1 MQVLAQRVLTFLRSF
16 YACSQKYKKV
26 WHFLRKTLD
35 ICLRFGYNNTR
46 RQGHGPRRKEYADV
60 AELADALDSGSS
72 SLKRVWVQIP
82 SSAPKSSNV
91 CSGIFCFSDLFGMT
105 SIVPC
110 TVGADSISARGTF
123 PLLQTSRVDDK
134 HCPLRCC
141 RRDALCNRE
150 MYAAQIH
157 LSRAQKHF
165 LQFFSRVT
173 PTRIDCFCW
182 YYSCTSLAICTGCAI
197 MWIVT
202 RAACAG
208 GCKRRAHPAERA
220 RLL

>member
-1 MQVLAQRVLTFLRSF
+1 MAQMQVLARRVLTFLRSF
-16 YACSQKYKKV
+16 YACSQKYKKI

-105 SIVPC
+105 SIVP
-110 TVGADSISARGTF
+110 RG
-123 PLLQTSRVDDK
+123 
-134 HCPLRCC
+134 
-141 RRDALCNRE
+141 
-150 MYAAQIH
+150 
-157 LSRAQKHF
+157 
-165 LQFFSRVT
+165 
-173 PTRIDCFCW
+173 
-182 YYSCTSLAICTGCAI
+182 
-197 MWIVT
+197 
-202 RAACAG
+202 AG
-208 GCKRRAHPAERA
+208 GSRFSAIDTATAPVLHWNRGCTILHPLYAMKSGRG
-220 RLL
+220 LPSFSHW

>member
-1 MQVLAQRVLTFLRSF
+1 MQVLARHVLTFLRSF

-35 ICLRFGYNNTR
+35 ICLQFGYNNTR

-105 SIVPC
+105 SIVP
-110 TVGADSISARGTF
+110 RG
-123 PLLQTSRVDDK
+123 
-134 HCPLRCC
+134 
-141 RRDALCNRE
+141 
-150 MYAAQIH
+150 
-157 LSRAQKHF
+157 
-165 LQFFSRVT
+165 
-173 PTRIDCFCW
+173 
-182 YYSCTSLAICTGCAI
+182 
-197 MWIVT
+197 
-202 RAACAG
+202 AG
-208 GCKRRAHPAERA
+208 GSRFSAIDTATAPVLHWNRGCTILHPLYAMKSGRG
-220 RLL
+220 LPSFSHW

>member
-1 MQVLAQRVLTFLRSF
+1 MQVLARRVLTFLRIF
-16 YACSQKYKKV
+16 YSCSQKYKKV

-105 SIVPC
+105 SIVP
-110 TVGADSISARGTF
+110 RG
-123 PLLQTSRVDDK
+123 
-134 HCPLRCC
+134 
-141 RRDALCNRE
+141 
-150 MYAAQIH
+150 
-157 LSRAQKHF
+157 
-165 LQFFSRVT
+165 
-173 PTRIDCFCW
+173 
-182 YYSCTSLAICTGCAI
+182 
-197 MWIVT
+197 
-202 RAACAG
+202 AG
-208 GCKRRAHPAERA
+208 GSRFSAIDTATAPVLHWNRGCTILHQLYAMKSGRGLPSFSHW
-220 RLL
+220 

>member
-1 MQVLAQRVLTFLRSF
+1 MRSF
-16 YACSQKYKKV
+16 VEKRRTAFFVEKSSIFLKKS
-26 WHFLRKTLD
+26 LD
-35 ICLRFGYNNTR
+35 ISSASRYNNTR

-110 TVGADSISARGTF
+110 TVGADSISARGAF
-123 PLLQTSRVDDK
+123 PLLQTSRVAGK

-141 RRDALCNRE
+141 RRDALCNCE
-150 MYAAQIH
+150 MYATQIH

-165 LQFFSRVT
+165 LQFFSRVA
-173 PTRIDCFCW
+173 PTRIDCF
-182 YYSCTSLAICTGCAI
+182 
-197 MWIVT
+197 
-202 RAACAG
+202 
-208 GCKRRAHPAERA
+208 
-220 RLL
+220 

>member
-1 MQVLAQRVLTFLRSF
+1 MQVLARRVLTFLRSF

-46 RQGHGPRRKEYADV
+46 RQGYGPRRKEYADV

-110 TVGADSISARGTF
+110 TVGADSVSARGAL
-123 PLLQTSRVDDK
+123 PLLQTSRVAGDSRFSAIDTATAPVL
-134 HCPLRCC
+134 HWNRGCTILHPL
-141 RRDALCNRE
+141 
-150 MYAAQIH
+150 YAMKSGRG
-157 LSRAQKHF
+157 LPS
-165 LQFFSRVT
+165 FSH
-173 PTRIDCFCW
+173 W
-182 YYSCTSLAICTGCAI
+182 
-197 MWIVT
+197 
-202 RAACAG
+202 
-208 GCKRRAHPAERA
+208 
-220 RLL
+220 

>member
-1 MQVLAQRVLTFLRSF
+1 MAQMQVLAQRVLTFLRSF
-16 YACSQKYKKV
+16 YSCSQKYKKV

-105 SIVPC
+105 SIVP
-110 TVGADSISARGTF
+110 RG
-123 PLLQTSRVDDK
+123 
-134 HCPLRCC
+134 
-141 RRDALCNRE
+141 
-150 MYAAQIH
+150 
-157 LSRAQKHF
+157 
-165 LQFFSRVT
+165 
-173 PTRIDCFCW
+173 
-182 YYSCTSLAICTGCAI
+182 
-197 MWIVT
+197 
-202 RAACAG
+202 AG
-208 GCKRRAHPAERA
+208 GSRFSAIDTATAPVLHWNRGCTILHPLYAMKSGRG
-220 RLL
+220 LPSFSHW

>member
-1 MQVLAQRVLTFLRSF
+1 MAQMQVLARRVLTFLHSF
-16 YACSQKYKKV
+16 YSCSQRYKKV

-46 RQGHGPRRKEYADV
+46 RQGHGLRRKEYADV

-110 TVGADSISARGTF
+110 G
-123 PLLQTSRVDDK
+123 
-134 HCPLRCC
+134 
-141 RRDALCNRE
+141 
-150 MYAAQIH
+150 
-157 LSRAQKHF
+157 
-165 LQFFSRVT
+165 
-173 PTRIDCFCW
+173 
-182 YYSCTSLAICTGCAI
+182 
-197 MWIVT
+197 
-202 RAACAG
+202 AG
-208 GCKRRAHPAERA
+208 GSRFSAIDTATAPVLHWNRGCTILHPLYAMKSGRG
-220 RLL
+220 LPSFSHW

>member
-1 MQVLAQRVLTFLRSF
+1 MAQMQVLAQRVLTFLRSF
-16 YACSQKYKKV
+16 YSCSQKYKKV

-105 SIVPC
+105 SIVP
-110 TVGADSISARGTF
+110 RG
-123 PLLQTSRVDDK
+123 
-134 HCPLRCC
+134 
-141 RRDALCNRE
+141 
-150 MYAAQIH
+150 
-157 LSRAQKHF
+157 
-165 LQFFSRVT
+165 
-173 PTRIDCFCW
+173 
-182 YYSCTSLAICTGCAI
+182 
-197 MWIVT
+197 
-202 RAACAG
+202 AG
-208 GCKRRAHPAERA
+208 GSRFSAIDTATAPVLHWNRGCTILHQLYAMKSGRGLPSFSHW
-220 RLL
+220 

>member
-1 MQVLAQRVLTFLRSF
+1 MAQMQVLARRVLTFLRSF

-91 CSGIFCFSDLFGMT
+91 CSGIFCFIDLFGMT

-110 TVGADSISARGTF
+110 G
-123 PLLQTSRVDDK
+123 
-134 HCPLRCC
+134 
-141 RRDALCNRE
+141 
-150 MYAAQIH
+150 
-157 LSRAQKHF
+157 
-165 LQFFSRVT
+165 
-173 PTRIDCFCW
+173 
-182 YYSCTSLAICTGCAI
+182 
-197 MWIVT
+197 
-202 RAACAG
+202 AG
-208 GCKRRAHPAERA
+208 GSRFSAIDTATAPVLHWNRGCTILHPLYAMKSGRG
-220 RLL
+220 LPSFSHW

>member
-1 MQVLAQRVLTFLRSF
+1 MAQMQVLARCVLTFLRSF
-16 YACSQKYKKV
+16 YSCSQKYKKV

-110 TVGADSISARGTF
+110 G
-123 PLLQTSRVDDK
+123 
-134 HCPLRCC
+134 
-141 RRDALCNRE
+141 
-150 MYAAQIH
+150 
-157 LSRAQKHF
+157 
-165 LQFFSRVT
+165 
-173 PTRIDCFCW
+173 
-182 YYSCTSLAICTGCAI
+182 
-197 MWIVT
+197 
-202 RAACAG
+202 AG
-208 GCKRRAHPAERA
+208 GSRFSAIDTATAPVLHWNRGCTILHQLYAMKSGRGLPSFSHW
-220 RLL
+220 

>member
-1 MQVLAQRVLTFLRSF
+1 MQVLARRVLTFLRIF
-16 YACSQKYKKV
+16 YSCSQKYKKV

-110 TVGADSISARGTF
+110 G
-123 PLLQTSRVDDK
+123 
-134 HCPLRCC
+134 
-141 RRDALCNRE
+141 
-150 MYAAQIH
+150 
-157 LSRAQKHF
+157 
-165 LQFFSRVT
+165 
-173 PTRIDCFCW
+173 
-182 YYSCTSLAICTGCAI
+182 
-197 MWIVT
+197 
-202 RAACAG
+202 AG
-208 GCKRRAHPAERA
+208 GSRFSAIDTATAPVLHWNRGCTILHPLYAMKSGRG
-220 RLL
+220 LPSFSHW

>member
-1 MQVLAQRVLTFLRSF
+1 MAQMQVLAQRVLTFLRSF
-16 YACSQKYKKV
+16 CSCSQKYKKV

-105 SIVPC
+105 SIVP
-110 TVGADSISARGTF
+110 RG
-123 PLLQTSRVDDK
+123 
-134 HCPLRCC
+134 
-141 RRDALCNRE
+141 
-150 MYAAQIH
+150 
-157 LSRAQKHF
+157 
-165 LQFFSRVT
+165 
-173 PTRIDCFCW
+173 
-182 YYSCTSLAICTGCAI
+182 
-197 MWIVT
+197 
-202 RAACAG
+202 AG
-208 GCKRRAHPAERA
+208 GSRFSAIDTATAPVLHWNRGCTILHPLYAMKSGRG
-220 RLL
+220 LPSFSHW

>member
-1 MQVLAQRVLTFLRSF
+1 MQVLARRVLTFLRSF
-16 YACSQKYKKV
+16 YSCSQKYKKV

-105 SIVPC
+105 SIVPR
-110 TVGADSISARGTF
+110 TVGADSISARGAL
-123 PLLQTSRVDDK
+123 PLLQTSRVAGE
-134 HCPLRCC
+134 HCPPQRWRFALFFYRYSNSPGPALEPGLYAFTSTLRHEI
-141 RRDALCNRE
+141 RPHNHYVVGE
-150 MYAAQIH
+150 SHI
-157 LSRAQKHF
+157 
-165 LQFFSRVT
+165 
-173 PTRIDCFCW
+173 
-182 YYSCTSLAICTGCAI
+182 
-197 MWIVT
+197 
-202 RAACAG
+202 
-208 GCKRRAHPAERA
+208 
-220 RLL
+220 

>member
-1 MQVLAQRVLTFLRSF
+1 MAQMQVLARRILTFLRSF
-16 YACSQKYKKV
+16 YSCSQKYKKV

-105 SIVPC
+105 SIVP
-110 TVGADSISARGTF
+110 RG
-123 PLLQTSRVDDK
+123 
-134 HCPLRCC
+134 
-141 RRDALCNRE
+141 
-150 MYAAQIH
+150 
-157 LSRAQKHF
+157 
-165 LQFFSRVT
+165 
-173 PTRIDCFCW
+173 
-182 YYSCTSLAICTGCAI
+182 
-197 MWIVT
+197 
-202 RAACAG
+202 AG
-208 GCKRRAHPAERA
+208 GSRFSAIDTATAPVLHWNRGCTILHPLYAMKSGRG
-220 RLL
+220 LPSFSHW

>member
-1 MQVLAQRVLTFLRSF
+1 MQVLARHVLTFLRSF

-46 RQGHGPRRKEYADV
+46 RQGHGLRRKEYADV

-105 SIVPC
+105 SIVP
-110 TVGADSISARGTF
+110 RG
-123 PLLQTSRVDDK
+123 
-134 HCPLRCC
+134 
-141 RRDALCNRE
+141 
-150 MYAAQIH
+150 
-157 LSRAQKHF
+157 
-165 LQFFSRVT
+165 
-173 PTRIDCFCW
+173 
-182 YYSCTSLAICTGCAI
+182 
-197 MWIVT
+197 
-202 RAACAG
+202 AG
-208 GCKRRAHPAERA
+208 GSRFSAIDTATAPVLHWNRGCTILHPLYAMKSGRG
-220 RLL
+220 LPSFSHW

>member
-1 MQVLAQRVLTFLRSF
+1 MQVLTRRVLTFLRSF

-26 WHFLRKTLD
+26 LHFLRKTLD

-105 SIVPC
+105 SIDPC
-110 TVGADSISARGTF
+110 GAGNSRFSAIDTATAPVLHWNRGCTILH
-123 PLLQTSRVDDK
+123 PL
-134 HCPLRCC
+134 
-141 RRDALCNRE
+141 
-150 MYAAQIH
+150 YAMKSGRG
-157 LSRAQKHF
+157 LPS
-165 LQFFSRVT
+165 FSH
-173 PTRIDCFCW
+173 W
-182 YYSCTSLAICTGCAI
+182 
-197 MWIVT
+197 
-202 RAACAG
+202 
-208 GCKRRAHPAERA
+208 
-220 RLL
+220 